1 MMLGFCRAVSGGPVW
16 PVRPMSVVVL
26 ALAVLLTGCGDS
38 NPNTVTVEGRVTLDG
53 QPVGEGTVTF
63 QPLEPA
69 EGFPR
74 RPAIG
79 TLAADGSYRL
89 STFEEGDG
97 AVPGSYQV
105 VVVAVTGGPTPEEP
119 DTPEVWLIPQRY
131 GTPGQSPL
139 HASVPAQHRGV
150 LTLNFDLES

>member
-1 MMLGFCRAVSGGPVW
+1 MLRSFNAVPGWTGW
-16 PVRPMSVVVL
+16 PVPFVPALVL
-26 ALAVLLTGCGDS
+26 VFAILLMGCGDS
-38 NPNTVTVEGRVTLDG
+38 NPNTVPVEGRVTLDG
-53 QPVGEGTVTF
+53 QPVSEGTITF
-63 QPLEPA
+63 QPVEPA

-79 TLAADGSYRL
+79 LLQTDGSYRL
-89 STFEEGDG
+89 STFDENDG

-105 VVVAVTGGPTPEEP
+105 MVVSVTGGPTPEEP
-119 DTPEVWLIPQRY
+119 DAPEQWRIPQRY